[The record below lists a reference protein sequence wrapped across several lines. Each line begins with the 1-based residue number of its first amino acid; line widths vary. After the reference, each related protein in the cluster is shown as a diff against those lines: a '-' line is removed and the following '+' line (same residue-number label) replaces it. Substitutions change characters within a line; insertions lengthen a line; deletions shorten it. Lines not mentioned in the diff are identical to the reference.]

1 MALQKNVN
9 IRNRKAR
16 FQYEITDTYVAGIVL
31 GGTEIKAI
39 REGKASIGESFCEFN
54 SRGELFVINM
64 SIQEYSHASSYSHDP
79 RNQRKLL
86 LNKSELRRLEKDVK
100 NVGFTIIPLR
110 LFTNKRGLAKLEI
123 GLAKGKKL
131 HDKRESLKN
140 KESQRDLQRIQKA
153 FNS

>member
-1 MALQKNVN
+1 MALQQNVN

-16 FQYEITDTYVAGIVL
+16 FEYEITDTYVAGIVL

-64 SIQEYSHASSYSHDP
+64 SIQEYSHASSFSHNP
-79 RNQRKLL
+79 LNQRKLL

-100 NVGFTIIPLR
+100 NVGFTIIPIR

-131 HDKRESLKN
+131 HDKRESLRN
-140 KESQRDLQRIQKA
+140 KDSQRELQRIQKA
-153 FNS
+153 FNA